1 MSATATATAT
11 ATAGAADVDRR
22 TRAWNMAM
30 AASPGPLDLTI
41 PADAIAGVVPGALR
55 GGRLLS
61 NGPGWTHIGG
71 RTAHPFDGHGY
82 VRAFAFDDDGGCR
95 LRARF
100 VHTPSYLAERE
111 AGQLVHRGLGTNLPP
126 PFWRSAGVRGP
137 VRNVANTTIQRVG
150 DRLLA
155 GWEGGAPYAL
165 DADSLET
172 MGEEHFGGA
181 IAGQATLAHF
191 KRDARNIRLVACS
204 LRNGRQTTLTFREI
218 DDDGAVVQERSAAIP
233 GMVFAHDFALT
244 TGHVVVGGN
253 PLRPRVAGVVGML
266 AGAST
271 MLQAIAPDLEKPGV
285 LYLVPREG
293 DGPMRTIQLPG
304 PAFVVHFGN
313 AFERDGAVVVDAA
326 VFSRFSFGEE
336 FGYTGPLTP
345 FDPRLPDARGPQRL
359 LRITIPAGKD
369 TATWA
374 PLVPHGVD
382 FPRFHPEHEGIETPA
397 LFGATRK
404 DTRFSDPFDSILR
417 VDLLDPER
425 PPALWT
431 APADVFVGE
440 PVFAPDPA
448 RPEAG
453 HILAILSEP
462 LAGRTTLAIFDALAL
477 EAGPVARVPLPLL
490 PVAFHGAWDP

>member
-1 MSATATATAT
+1 MNAP
-11 ATAGAADVDRR
+11 ADLDSRAQ
-22 TRAWNMAM
+22 AWNAAM
-30 AASPGPLDLTI
+30 AVSPGPLDLTI
-41 PADAIAGVVPGALR
+41 PPSAITGAVPDALR

-82 VRAFAFDDDGGCR
+82 VRAFAFEADGGCR

-111 AGQLVHRGLGTNLPP
+111 AGRLVHRGLGTNLPP
-126 PFWRSAGVRGP
+126 PFWRNLGVGGP
-137 VRNVANTTIQRVG
+137 PRNVANTTIQRVG

-165 DADSLET
+165 DPDSLDT
-172 MGEEHFGGA
+172 LGEAHFGGA
-181 IAGQATLAHF
+181 LAGQATLAHF
-191 KRDARNIRLVACS
+191 KRDARQDRLVACS
-204 LRNGRQTTLTFREI
+204 LQNGRHTTLTFREV
-218 DDDGAVVQERSAAIP
+218 DEAGRVVHERAASFDG
-233 GMVFAHDFALT
+233 MMFAHDFALT
-244 TGHVVVGGN
+244 PGWTIVGGN
-253 PLRPRVAGVVGML
+253 PLRLRPAAVAGML
-266 AGAST
+266 VGAST
-271 MLQAIAPDLEKPGV
+271 MLRAVAPDLSRPGV
-285 LYLVPREG
+285 LHLVPR
-293 DGPMRTIQLPG
+293 DGTGAVRTIQLPG

-313 AFERDGAVVVDAA
+313 AFERDGDVLVDAA
-326 VFSRFSFGEE
+326 VFARFSFGEE

-359 LRITIPAGKD
+359 VRITIPAGSD
-369 TATWA
+369 TATWT

-382 FPRFHPEHEGIETPA
+382 FPRFHPDHEGQETPA

-425 PPALWT
+425 PPELWT
-431 APADVFVGE
+431 APDDVFLGE
-440 PVFAPDPA
+440 PIFVPDPA

-453 HILAILSEP
+453 HVLALLSEP
-462 LAGRTTLAIFDALAL
+462 HADRTTLAVFDAQAPA
-477 EAGPVARVPLPLL
+477 AGPVASVPLPLL
-490 PVAFHGAWDP
+490 PVAFHGAWDR